1 MISRSRI
8 ASALA
13 AIILLPMTPALAADY
28 DPPIYVDQAPDY
40 QPVEVGS
47 GWYLRGD
54 VGYAFSHPFDDT
66 SNNPGF
72 SHSRTLF
79 DGSVGMGYHF
89 NDYLRADL
97 NLGILPSNKFGDSVD
112 TTCSGSTTTTVFD
125 NTSGTITSQVTAR
138 PTTQPC
144 KGSSNALNKAYSLM
158 ANGYVDLGTYVGI
171 TPYIGAGAGV
181 VYDKYASTI
190 GAKNC
195 VTPPPSSVV
204 GNGTTTTTQF
214 NCDDPAGYDGQVSS
228 KASYDFAYSLAAG
241 LSYQVTKNVSVDL
254 GYEYLSI
261 PSARYVAYD
270 NGLFNVHKGVNF
282 QTVKLGLRYD
292 LW

>member
-1 MISRSRI
+1 MTIKSRI
-8 ASALA
+8 ALALA
-13 AIILLPMTPALAADY
+13 AAFLLPLTPAGAADY

-54 VGYAFSHPFDDT
+54 VGYAFSHKFDDT

-72 SHSRTLF
+72 SSSQTLF
-79 DGSVGMGYHF
+79 DGSIGMGYHF
-89 NDYLRADL
+89 NDYFRADL
-97 NLGILPSNKFGDSVD
+97 NFGILPSNKFGDSVD
-112 TTCSGSTTTTVFD
+112 TTCAGSTTTTTVD
-125 NTSGTITSQVTAR
+125 NVSGSITSQITTR

-144 KGSSNALNKAYSLM
+144 KGSSNASNNAYSLM

-181 VYDKYASTI
+181 VYSKRSSTV

-195 VTPPPSSVV
+195 VPSNSSVV
-204 GNGTTTTTQF
+204 SNGNTITTQF
-214 NCDDPAGYDGQVSS
+214 NCDDPAGYDGQASS
-228 KASYDFAYSLAAG
+228 KASYDFAYALAAG
-241 LSYQVTKNVSVDL
+241 LSYQVTKNLSVDL
-254 GYEYLSI
+254 GYQYFAVPGAE
-261 PSARYVAYD
+261 YVAYD
-270 NGLFNVHKGVNF
+270 NGAFDVHKGVNY

>member
-1 MISRSRI
+1 MTLISRI
-8 ASALA
+8 ASALVA
-13 AIILLPMTPALAADY
+13 TLLPLTPALAADY

-40 QPVEVGS
+40 KPVEVGS

-54 VGYAFSHPFDDT
+54 VGYAFSHRFDET

-72 SHSRTLF
+72 SSSRTLF

-89 NDYLRADL
+89 NDFLRADL
-97 NLGILPSNKFGDSVD
+97 NLGILPSNKFSDSVD
-112 TTCSGSTTTTVFD
+112 TTCSGSTTTTVVN

-158 ANGYVDLGTYVGI
+158 ADGYVDLGTYVGI

-195 VTPPPSSVV
+195 VTPSPSSVV
-204 GNGTTTTTQF
+204 SNGSTITTQF
-214 NCDDPAGYDGQVSS
+214 NCDDPAGYNGQVSS

-241 LSYQVTKNVSVDL
+241 LSYQATRNVSVDL
-254 GYEYLSI
+254 AYEYLSI
-261 PSARYVAYD
+261 PSAQYVAYD

-282 QTVKLGLRYD
+282 QTIKLGLRYD

>member
-1 MISRSRI
+1 MTLISRI

-13 AIILLPMTPALAADY
+13 AIVFLPLTPAVAADY

-40 QPVEVGS
+40 KPVEVGS

-54 VGYAFSHPFDDT
+54 VGYAVNHRYDES

-72 SHSRTLF
+72 SSSRTLF
-79 DGSVGMGYHF
+79 DADIGMGYHF

-97 NLGILPSNKFGDSVD
+97 NLGILPSNKFGDSID
-112 TTCSGSTTTTVFD
+112 TTCAGSTTTTIVN
-125 NTSGTITSQVTAR
+125 NTTGTITSQTTV
-138 PTTQPC
+138 PGTTQPC

-171 TPYIGAGAGV
+171 TPYVGAGAGV
-181 VYDKYASTI
+181 VYSKYSSAI

-195 VTPPPSSVV
+195 IPTTSSVV
-204 GNGTTTTTQF
+204 GSGNTVTTQF
-214 NCDDPAGYDGQVSS
+214 NCNDPAGYNGQVSS
-228 KASYDFAYSLAAG
+228 KASYDLAYSLAAG
-241 LSYQVTKNVSVDL
+241 LSYQVTRNVSVDL
-254 GYEYLSI
+254 GYEFLSI
-261 PSARYVAYD
+261 PSAKYVAYD

-282 QTVKLGLRYD
+282 QTVKVGLRYD

>member
-1 MISRSRI
+1 MKLKSRI
-8 ASALA
+8 ALALA
-13 AIILLPMTPALAADY
+13 AIVLMPVTQAASADY

-79 DGSVGMGYHF
+79 DASVGMGYHF

-112 TTCSGSTTTTVFD
+112 TTCSGSTTTTIVD
-125 NTSGTITSQVTAR
+125 NTSGTITSQTTASG
-138 PTTQPC
+138 TTQPC

-171 TPYIGAGAGV
+171 TPYIGAGVGV
-181 VYDKYASTI
+181 VYDKYASAI

-195 VTPPPSSVV
+195 VESASSVV

-241 LSYQVTKNVSVDL
+241 LSYQATKNVSVDL

-261 PSARYVAYD
+261 PSAQYVAYD

>member
-1 MISRSRI
+1 MTIKSRI
-8 ASALA
+8 ALA
-13 AIILLPMTPALAADY
+13 VAAAFLLPLTPAGAADY

-54 VGYAFSHPFDDT
+54 VGYAFSHKFDDT

-72 SHSRTLF
+72 SSSQTLF
-79 DGSVGMGYHF
+79 DGSIGMGYHF
-89 NDYLRADL
+89 NDYFRADL
-97 NLGILPSNKFGDSVD
+97 NFGILPSNKFGDSID
-112 TTCSGSTTTTVFD
+112 TTCAGSTTTTTTD
-125 NTSGTITSQVTAR
+125 NISNTITSQITTR
-138 PTTQPC
+138 PTSQPC
-144 KGSSNALNKAYSLM
+144 KGSSDASNKAYSLM

-181 VYDKYASTI
+181 VYSKRSSTV

-195 VTPPPSSVV
+195 VPTSSSVV
-204 GNGTTTTTQF
+204 SNGSTINTQF

-228 KASYDFAYSLAAG
+228 KASYDFAYALAAG
-241 LSYQVTKNVSVDL
+241 LSYQVTKNLSVDL
-254 GYEYLSI
+254 GYEYFAV
-261 PSARYVAYD
+261 PGAEYVAYD
-270 NGLFNVHKGVNF
+270 NGAFDVHKGVNY

>member
-1 MISRSRI
+1 MFSKSRI
-8 ASALA
+8 ALALA
-13 AIILLPMTPALAADY
+13 AIVLMPATQAVSADY
-28 DPPIYVDQAPDY
+28 NPPIYVDEAPDY

-54 VGYAFSHPFDDT
+54 IGYAFSHPYENS
-66 SNNPGF
+66 SNIPGF
-72 SHSRTLF
+72 SSSRTLF
-79 DGSVGMGYHF
+79 DASVGMGYHF

-112 TTCSGSTTTTVFD
+112 TTCAGSTTTTTVD
-125 NTSGTITSQVTAR
+125 NTSGTITSQLTAPDTR
-138 PTTQPC
+138 PC
-144 KGSSNALNKAYSLM
+144 NGSSNALNKAYSLM

-181 VYDKYASTI
+181 VYDKYASAI

-195 VTPPPSSVV
+195 VPSTSSVV
-204 GNGTTTTTQF
+204 SNGNTITTQF

-228 KASYDFAYSLAAG
+228 KARYDFAYSLAAG

-261 PSARYVAYD
+261 PSAQYVAYD

>member
-1 MISRSRI
+1 MTLKSRI
-8 ASALA
+8 ALA
-13 AIILLPMTPALAADY
+13 VAAAFLLPLTPAGAADY

-54 VGYAFSHPFDDT
+54 VGYAFSHKFDDT

-72 SHSRTLF
+72 SSSQTLF
-79 DGSVGMGYHF
+79 DGSIGMGYHF
-89 NDYLRADL
+89 NDYFRADL
-97 NLGILPSNKFGDSVD
+97 NFGILPSNKFGDSVD
-112 TTCSGSTTTTVFD
+112 TTCAGSTTTTAVD
-125 NTSGTITSQVTAR
+125 NLSGSITSQITTR

-144 KGSSNALNKAYSLM
+144 KGSSDASNKAYSLM

-181 VYDKYASTI
+181 VYSKRSSTV

-195 VTPPPSSVV
+195 VPTSSSVV
-204 GNGTTTTTQF
+204 SNGSTVTTQF
-214 NCDDPAGYDGQVSS
+214 NCDDPAGYNGQVSS
-228 KASYDFAYSLAAG
+228 KASYDFAYALAAG
-241 LSYQVTKNVSVDL
+241 LSYQVTKNLSVDL
-254 GYEYLSI
+254 GYEYFAV
-261 PSARYVAYD
+261 PGAEYVAYD
-270 NGLFNVHKGVNF
+270 NGAFDVHKGVNY